1 MTVRSWI
8 DDAMRKKEAGFFGHG
23 VLYPLSVVYGFAV
36 RTRAL
41 LYSLNILPSHS
52 LPRKVISIGNITVGG
67 TGKTPVTIFF
77 AEFFRKNGKKVA
89 ILSRGYKGSAK
100 GVAIVSDGKE
110 VLLSPVESGDE
121 PYLMAVRLKGIPVVT
136 CADRVKGGQFIIE
149 RFSPDI
155 IILDDAF
162 QHIRLKRDVNIAL
175 LDSVEG
181 FGAGYLLP
189 RGILREPVSA
199 LRRADFAL
207 VKGGPPKGK
216 EWEALQK
223 YSVPCMSFTYRP
235 SVAYE
240 INTGE
245 ELAAA
250 SLVFKTAVPV
260 CGIANSSSFLDT
272 LSSLGVKLG
281 RPLVFSDHHAY
292 GEKEISEIEKAGA
305 AAGMVITTEKDG
317 VKLKGRTKG
326 VKIYALRIDAELDP
340 GQFANY
346 LSPIL
351 RGVW

>member
-1 MTVRSWI
+1 MRSRI
-8 DDAMRKKEAGFFGHG
+8 DDAMRRKEAGFFGHF
-23 VLYPLSVVYGFAV
+23 VLYPLSIAYGFVV

-52 LPRKVISIGNITVGG
+52 LPRRIISIGNITIGG
-67 TGKTPVTIFF
+67 TGKTPVTIFL

-100 GVAIVSDGKE
+100 GASIVSDGNE
-110 VLLSPVESGDE
+110 VLLSPAESGDE

-136 CADRVKGGQFIIE
+136 SADRLRGGEFIIE

-162 QHIRLKRDVNIAL
+162 QHIRLKRDVNIVL
-175 LDSVEG
+175 LDSIEG

-199 LRRADFAL
+199 LKRADFAL
-207 VKGGPPKGK
+207 VKGGPPRGK

-235 SVAYE
+235 SFIYE

-245 ELAAA
+245 ELAVPLLAG
-250 SLVFKTAVPV
+250 KKAVPV
-260 CGIANSSSFLDT
+260 CGIANPSSFLDT
-272 LSSLGVKLG
+272 LAGLGVKLAS
-281 RPLVFSDHHAY
+281 PLVFPDHHAY
-292 GEKEISEIEKAGA
+292 GEKEISEIENA
-305 AAGMVITTEKDG
+305 AAKTGLVITTEKDG

-326 VKIYALRIDAELDP
+326 VKIYALRIDAELDHE
-340 GQFANY
+340 QFANY

>member
-1 MTVRSWI
+1 
-8 DDAMRKKEAGFFGHG
+8 MRKNEAGFFGHS

-41 LYSLNILPSHS
+41 LYGLNILPSHS

-67 TGKTPVTIFF
+67 TGKTPVTIFL

-100 GVAIVSDGKE
+100 GAAIVSDGKE
-110 VLLSPVESGDE
+110 VLLSPAESGDE
-121 PYLMAVRLKGIPVVT
+121 PYLMALRLKGIPVVT
-136 CADRVKGGQFIIE
+136 CADRVKGGEFIIE
-149 RFSPDI
+149 RFSPDV

-162 QHIRLKRDVNIAL
+162 QHIRLKRDINIAL

-235 SVAYE
+235 SAIYE

-245 ELAAA
+245 ELAAVELA
-250 SLVFKTAVPV
+250 GKKVVPV
-260 CGIANSSSFLDT
+260 CGIANPSSFLDT
-272 LSSLGVKLG
+272 LSSLGVKLAQ
-281 RPLVFSDHHAY
+281 PLVFPDHHAY

-305 AAGMVITTEKDG
+305 ADCMVITTEKDG

-326 VKIYALRIDAELDP
+326 AMVYALRIDAELDQ
-340 GQFANY
+340 GQFATY

>member
-1 MTVRSWI
+1 
-8 DDAMRKKEAGFFGHG
+8 MRKQDAGFFGHF

-36 RTRAL
+36 RTRSV
-41 LYSLNILPSHS
+41 LYGLNVLPSYG

-67 TGKTPVTIFF
+67 TGKTPVTIFL

-100 GVAIVSDGKE
+100 GAAIVSDGNE
-110 VLLSPVESGDE
+110 VLLSPAESGDE
-121 PYLMAVRLKGIPVVT
+121 PYLMALRLKGIPVVT
-136 CADRVKGGQFIIE
+136 CADRVKGGEFIIE
-149 RFSPDI
+149 RFSPDV

-162 QHIRLKRDVNIAL
+162 QHIRLKRDINIAL

-181 FGAGYLLP
+181 FGGGHLLP

-207 VKGGPPKGK
+207 VKGGPPKGR

-235 SVAYE
+235 SAIYE
-240 INTGE
+240 INSGDE
-245 ELAAA
+245 MAA
-250 SLVFKTAVPV
+250 SELDGKKVVPL
-260 CGIANSSSFLDT
+260 CGIANPSSFLGT
-272 LSSLGVKLG
+272 LSSLGAKLG
-281 RPLVFSDHHAY
+281 QPLIFPDHHAY
-292 GEKEISEIEKAGA
+292 GEKEISEIEKAA
-305 AAGMVITTEKDG
+305 AKTGMVITTEKDG

-326 VKIYALRIDAELDP
+326 VKVYALRIDAELDHE
-340 GQFANY
+340 QFSTY

>member
-1 MTVRSWI
+1 
-8 DDAMRKKEAGFFGHG
+8 MRKKEAGFFGHG
-23 VLYPLSVVYGFAV
+23 VLYPLSIAYGFVV

-52 LPRKVISIGNITVGG
+52 LPRRVISIGNITVGG
-67 TGKTPVTIFF
+67 TGKTPVTIFL
-77 AEFFRKNGKKVA
+77 AEFFRDNGKKVV

-110 VLLSPVESGDE
+110 VLLGPQESGDE

-136 CADRVKGGQFIIE
+136 SADRVRGGEFITE
-149 RFSPDI
+149 HFSPDM

-162 QHIRLKRDVNIAL
+162 QHIRLKRDVNIVL
-175 LDSVEG
+175 LDSAEG
-181 FGAGYLLP
+181 FGSGYLLP

-207 VKGGPPKGK
+207 VKGGPPRGK

-235 SVAYE
+235 SVVYE

-245 ELAAA
+245 ELAAEELA
-250 SLVFKTAVPV
+250 GKRAVMV
-260 CGIANSSSFLDT
+260 CGIANPSSFIDT
-272 LSSLGVKLG
+272 LSSLGVKLT
-281 RPLVFSDHHAY
+281 RPLVFPDHHAY
-292 GEKEISEIEKAGA
+292 GEKEISEIEKASA
-305 AAGMVITTEKDG
+305 ANGMVITTEKDG

-326 VKIYALRIDAELDP
+326 VKVYALRIDAELDHE
-340 GQFANY
+340 QFATY